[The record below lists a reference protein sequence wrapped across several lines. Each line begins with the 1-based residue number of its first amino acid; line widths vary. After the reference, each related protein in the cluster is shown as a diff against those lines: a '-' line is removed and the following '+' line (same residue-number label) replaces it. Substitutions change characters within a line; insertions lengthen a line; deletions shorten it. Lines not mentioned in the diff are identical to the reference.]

1 MKKSI
6 YIFFIPFLLLFQ
18 IGVWAQDPSQGPTEK
33 SMENIEGVED
43 DFQEY
48 FFEALKQ
55 KAIENYELAL
65 TALRQAEKATEDNER
80 KAVVYFE
87 MGKNYL
93 YLKDYLQAEENYKRV
108 LAMVGDRLDVLEHL
122 YDVYYRQNDY
132 EKAIPTVKKLIL
144 FDEDY
149 KEDLANLYVHIQQ
162 YDSALE
168 LLDELESSWGQ
179 SDIRNALRA
188 RIYKITGNTQ
198 GAIDDLEQ
206 RVVDNP
212 KNEKEYLNLIFLYSE
227 QGETEKAFETAKSLL
242 ESNPNSKLVH
252 LALYKFYLS
261 ENESEK
267 AIASMK
273 IVFSA
278 DEVDR
283 DTKYRVLSDFIRFVD
298 ENPDHEEEL
307 ADVVD
312 LFSEKHSGIYKQ
324 LGDYYLSKGKKENA
338 LAFYQEG
345 NAKDFENYYL
355 LTNTLLLQIDF
366 LKFDEAEELSSRA
379 LEIFPAQAL
388 LYLLNGVSN
397 NGLNQSKK
405 AISTLE
411 TGLDFVFDDP
421 KMERDF
427 YTQLSLAYSKIGNS
441 DKADTYA
448 KKAKGI
454 KIN

>member
-1 MKKSI
+1 ML
-6 YIFFIPFLLLFQ
+6 FLFPM
-18 IGVWAQDPSQGPTEK
+18 GSWAQEPNIGPTEG

-65 TALRQAEKATEDNER
+65 TALRHAEKTTEDNER

-87 MGKNYL
+87 MGKNHL
-93 YLKDYLQAEENYKRV
+93 YLEDYLQAEANYKKV
-108 LAMVGDRLDVLEHL
+108 LAMLGDRLDVLEHL
-122 YDVYYRQNDY
+122 YDVYYRQRDY
-132 EKAIPTVKKLIL
+132 EKAIPTVKKLIP

-149 KEDLANLYVHIQQ
+149 KEDLANLYVHTEQ
-162 YDSALE
+162 YDNALT
-168 LLDELESSWGQ
+168 LLDELESSWGP

-188 RIYKITGNTQ
+188 RIYKVTGNTQ

-227 QGETEKAFETAKSLL
+227 QGESEKAFETAKSLL
-242 ESNPNSKLVH
+242 ASNPNSKLVH

-261 ENESEK
+261 DNESEK

-273 IVFSA
+273 IVFAA

-298 ENPDHEEEL
+298 ENPDHEAEL
-307 ADVVD
+307 NDVVD

-324 LGDYYLSKGKKENA
+324 LGDYYLSKDKKAKA

-345 NAKDFENYYL
+345 NAKDFENYHL

-366 LKFDEAEELSSRA
+366 LKFDEAEKLSASA
-379 LEIFPAQAL
+379 LEVFPAQAL

-397 NGLNQSKK
+397 NGLEQHKK
-405 AISTLE
+405 AIASLE

-427 YTQLSLAYSKIGNS
+427 FTQLSLAYRKIGNT
-441 DKADTYA
+441 DKANIFA
-448 KKAKGI
+448 KKADEI
-454 KIN
+454 KINP